1 MDILLALRR
10 MAHRAYTSTIPT
22 SYRQHPIPFPKPNAN
37 TQRHKRKQQNSEEKR
52 PQKRETD
59 AADKILSNIV
69 TVSEAKRVYSVG
81 SFEEQAF
88 RQEGMRDGEIGDHQ
102 QRVAERE
109 LEEVAPT
116 LSRVFRGEA
125 DA

>member
-1 MDILLALRR
+1 
-10 MAHRAYTSTIPT
+10 MAHRAYTPTIPT
-22 SYRQHPIPFPKPNAN
+22 SYRQHPIPSPKPNTN
-37 TQRHKRKQQNSEEKR
+37 TERHKRKQQDSEKEG
-52 PQKRETD
+52 PQERETN

-69 TVSEAKRVYSVG
+69 GVGEAKRVYSVG

-109 LEEVAPT
+109 LEEVAPA
-116 LSRVFRGEA
+116 LSRVFRREA